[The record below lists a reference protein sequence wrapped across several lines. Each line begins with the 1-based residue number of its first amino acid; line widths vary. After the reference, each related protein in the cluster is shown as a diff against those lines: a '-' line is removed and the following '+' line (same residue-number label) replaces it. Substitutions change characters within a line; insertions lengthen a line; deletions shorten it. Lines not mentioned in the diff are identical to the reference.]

1 LHFTGSAPVLTG
13 GLFFSS
19 TTATFDH
26 NPVIADLQLA
36 QSSMINLNGA
46 PSMIDGLQGDNID
59 SGNVINL
66 GAGTVLT
73 IDTNVT
79 GTNNGG
85 GSYHGL
91 ITGSTGS
98 LVVIDSGSNGSLDLR
113 GADTYGGSTTIAG
126 GVVIASNNSAL
137 GTGPVT
143 VTGGGLVTN
152 TGVTLT
158 NPLTLAGSSM
168 SNLAGLA
175 GFGTFSPGGT
185 VLFQNYAGVDPG
197 RAAIGSG
204 GGTSLAIPVAGTLK
218 FGAGTSISF
227 GSNGFYLFALT
238 DPNGAAGT
246 GYGTVS
252 LPGPLAIT
260 NSGSP
265 FDIVLF
271 SFDPA
276 TNQSGN
282 ALNFNPASS
291 YSWTLV
297 SAGSISGFSASDFS
311 VIANPTNFTN
321 SIGVEHL

>member
-36 QSSMINLNGA
+36 QSSMINFNGA
-46 PSMIDGLQGDNID
+46 TAMIDGLQGDNIG

-73 IDTNVT
+73 IDTNGT

-85 GSYHGL
+85 
-91 ITGSTGS
+91 
-98 LVVIDSGSNGSLDLR
+98 LDLR
-113 GADTYGGSTTIAG
+113 GADTYGGGTTIAG

-152 TGVTLT
+152 TGVPLT
-158 NPLTLAGSSM
+158 NPPTLAGSSM